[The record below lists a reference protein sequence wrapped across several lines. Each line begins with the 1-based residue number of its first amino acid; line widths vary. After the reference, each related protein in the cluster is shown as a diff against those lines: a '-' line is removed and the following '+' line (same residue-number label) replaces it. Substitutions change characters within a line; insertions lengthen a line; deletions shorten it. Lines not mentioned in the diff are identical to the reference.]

1 MWRGIFFLFA
11 TPWPLTGTQL
21 GSSAQLLGYMF
32 PGRGKAC
39 MIHRALSTYQISLKS
54 QKRFLDGRKDIDRR
68 TFPCIMLFSR
78 HGGVDLINTRCYRN
92 SSDNPRHHLA
102 RIIQLYSPGGANV
115 HASKP
120 SVQCAPSCLRTQWWT
135 FSVMNCWW
143 WLVVRVKRL
152 SYTLSCI
159 LPVNVLAHI
168 TNTSVRCGLF
178 LCTSW
183 RSVVCVS
190 VCGSQWCAT

>member
-1 MWRGIFFLFA
+1 MWHGIFFLFA

-54 QKRFLDGRKDIDRR
+54 QKRFLDGRTDIDRR
-68 TFPCIMLFSR
+68 TFTRIMLFSR

-120 SVQCAPSCLRTQWWT
+120 SVQCAMCSIV
-135 FSVMNCWW
+135 S
-143 WLVVRVKRL
+143 
-152 SYTLSCI
+152 SYTM
-159 LPVNVLAHI
+159 VNIQCNELLIVVGCTGKKVELYTFLYI
-168 TNTSVRCGLF
+168 TSEF
-178 LCTSW
+178 
-183 RSVVCVS
+183 VS
-190 VCGSQWCAT
+190 PHHQH